1 MERVVEQV
9 QFYKHPPT
17 KLKRVAAYARVS
29 SGKDAMLHSLSA
41 QVSYYSDLI
50 QKRRGWIYCGVYA
63 DEAMTGT
70 KDDRASFQ
78 RMLDDCR
85 AGQIDLILTKSISRF
100 ARNTVS
106 ILRIVRE
113 LKYMGVDVFFEE
125 QNIHTMSADGELM
138 LTILASYAQEESLSI
153 SENCK
158 WYWRQR
164 MKDGHMV
171 GLRRMFGYDI
181 VGGVITVNPV
191 EASIVRNIFA
201 QYISGGSTVG
211 ISRALEASGVPTVA
225 GGKWNDS
232 RVRDILKNEK
242 YIGNALLQKKYVADH
257 LTKRLVRNHGE
268 LAQYYVQGTHDAII
282 DPDIYKLA
290 QRRIAQITEKCNIKK
305 PTTAR
310 YPYSGMIVCGNCGK
324 HFRRKTTHGR
334 VSWIC
339 TTFQFKGKSAC
350 PAKQIPEPTL
360 MALCCDV
367 LGIAEFDERVFTE
380 RISGIRVTAPNEL
393 LFFLADGHTE
403 TRVWK
408 DRSRSDSWT
417 DEMKE
422 AARQRAAQKRRDFRN
437 EQ

>member
-9 QFYKHPPT
+9 QFCKHPPT

-113 LKYMGVDVFFEE
+113 LKDMGVDVFFEE

-138 LTILASYAQEESLSI
+138 LTILASYAQEESLSV

-164 MKDGHMV
+164 MKQGNMV

-191 EASIVRNIFA
+191 EAAIVRSIFD
-201 QYISGGSTVG
+201 QYVSGGSTVG
-211 ISRALEASGVPTVA
+211 IARALEASGVPTVS

-268 LAQYYVQGTHDAII
+268 LAQYYVEGTHDAII
-282 DPDIYKLA
+282 DPDTYELA
-290 QRRIAQITEKCNIKK
+290 QRRIAQNTEKCNIKK

-310 YPYSGMIVCGNCGK
+310 YPFSGKIVCGNCGK
-324 HFRRKTTHGR
+324 HFGRKTTHGR

-339 TTFQFKGKSAC
+339 MTFQFEGKSAC
-350 PAKQIPEPTL
+350 PAKQIPEYTL
-360 MALCCDV
+360 MTICCDV
-367 LGIAEFDERVFTE
+367 LGLAEFDERVFTE

-393 LFFLADGHTE
+393 LFLLADGHTE

-408 DRSRSDSWT
+408 DRSRRDSWT

-422 AARQRAAQKRRDFRN
+422 AARQRAAKKRRDLRN

>member
-50 QKRRGWIYCGVYA
+50 QNRRGWLYCGVYA

-106 ILRIVRE
+106 ILRIVRD
-113 LKYMGVDVFFEE
+113 LKDMGVDVFFEE

-138 LTILASYAQEESLSI
+138 LTILASYAQEESLSV

-164 MKDGHMV
+164 MKDGHIV

-191 EASIVRNIFA
+191 EAAIVRSIFD
-201 QYISGGSTVG
+201 QYVSGGSTVG
-211 ISRALEASGVPTVA
+211 IARALEASGVPTVS

-268 LAQYYVQGTHDAII
+268 LTQYYVEGTHDAII
-282 DPDIYKLA
+282 DPDTYELA
-290 QRRIAQITEKCNIKK
+290 QYRIAQNTERCNIKK

-310 YPYSGMIVCGNCGK
+310 YLFSGKIICGNCGK
-324 HFRRKTTHGR
+324 HFGRKTTHGR

-339 TTFQFKGKSAC
+339 TTFQFEGKSAC

-360 MALCCDV
+360 MSVCCSV

-393 LFFLADGHTE
+393 LFLLADGHTE
-403 TRVWK
+403 TKVWK

-422 AARQRAAQKRRDFRN
+422 AARQRAAQKRRDLRN

>member
-1 MERVVEQV
+1 MERNVEQV
-9 QFYKHPPT
+9 QFYKHPPI

-50 QKRRGWIYCGVYA
+50 QKRRGWIYCGVYT

-113 LKYMGVDVFFEE
+113 LKDMGVDVFFEE

-138 LTILASYAQEESLSI
+138 LTILASYAQEESLSV

-164 MKDGHMV
+164 MKQGNMV
-171 GLRRMFGYDI
+171 GLRRMFGYNI
-181 VGGVITVNPV
+181 VRGVITINPV
-191 EASIVRNIFA
+191 EAAIVRNIFA

-211 ISRALEASGVPTVA
+211 IARALEASGVPTVS

-268 LAQYYVQGTHDAII
+268 LAQYYVEGTHGAII
-282 DPDIYKLA
+282 DPDTYELA
-290 QRRIAQITEKCNIKK
+290 QRRIAQNTEKCNIKK

-310 YPYSGMIVCGNCGK
+310 YPFSGKIVCGNCGK
-324 HFRRKTTHGR
+324 HFGRKTTQGR

-339 TTFQFKGKSAC
+339 MTFQFEGKSAC
-350 PAKQIPEPTL
+350 SAKQIPEPTL
-360 MALCCDV
+360 MTVCCDV

-393 LFFLADGHTE
+393 LILLADGHTE
-403 TRVWK
+403 TRAWK
-408 DRSRSDSWT
+408 DRSRRESWT

-422 AARQRAAQKRRDFRN
+422 AARQRFAQKRRDLRN

>member
-1 MERVVEQV
+1 MS
-9 QFYKHPPT
+9 F
-17 KLKRVAAYARVS
+17 
-29 SGKDAMLHSLSA
+29 GKMNVRMLHSLSA

-85 AGQIDLILTKSISRF
+85 TGQIDLILTKSISRF

-113 LKYMGVDVFFEE
+113 LKDMGVDVFFEE

-138 LTILASYAQEESLSI
+138 LTILASYAQEESLSV

-181 VGGVITVNPV
+181 VRGVITVNPV
-191 EASIVRNIFA
+191 EAAIVRNIFA
-201 QYISGGSTVG
+201 QYVSGGSTVG
-211 ISRALEASGVPTVA
+211 IARALEASGVPTVS

-268 LAQYYVQGTHDAII
+268 LAQYYVEGTHDAII
-282 DPDIYKLA
+282 DPDTYQLA
-290 QRRIAQITEKCNIKK
+290 QRRIAQNTEKCNIKK

-310 YPYSGMIVCGNCGK
+310 YPFSGKIVCENCGK
-324 HFRRKTTHGR
+324 HFGRKTTHGR

-339 TTFQFKGKSAC
+339 TTFQFEGKSAC

-360 MALCCDV
+360 MTACCDV
-367 LGIAEFDERVFTE
+367 LDIAEFDERVFTE

-393 LFFLADGHTE
+393 LFLLADGHTE

-408 DRSRSDSWT
+408 DRSRSNSWT

-422 AARQRAAQKRRDFRN
+422 AARQRAAQQRRDSRN

>member
-85 AGQIDLILTKSISRF
+85 TGQIDLILTKSISRF

-113 LKYMGVDVFFEE
+113 LKDMGVNVFFEE

-138 LTILASYAQEESLSI
+138 LTILASYAQEESLSV

-164 MKDGHMV
+164 MKQGNMV
-171 GLRRMFGYDI
+171 GLRRMFGYNI
-181 VGGVITVNPV
+181 VSGVITVNPV
-191 EASIVRNIFA
+191 EAAIVRNIFD
-201 QYISGGSTVG
+201 QYVSGGSTVG
-211 ISRALEASGVPTVA
+211 IARALEAGGVPTVS

-268 LAQYYVQGTHDAII
+268 LTQYYVEGTHDAII
-282 DPDIYKLA
+282 DPGTYELA
-290 QRRIAQITEKCNIKK
+290 QRRIAQNTEKCNIKK

-310 YPYSGMIVCGNCGK
+310 YPFSGKIVCGNCGK
-324 HFRRKTTHGR
+324 HFGRKTTHGR

-339 TTFQFKGKSAC
+339 TTFQFEGKSVC

-360 MALCCDV
+360 MTACCDV
-367 LGIAEFDERVFTE
+367 LDIAEFDERVFTE

-393 LFFLADGHTE
+393 LFLLADGHSE
-403 TRVWK
+403 MRVWK
-408 DRSRSDSWT
+408 DRSRCESWT

-422 AARQRAAQKRRDFRN
+422 AARQRAAQKRRDLRN

>member
-9 QFYKHPPT
+9 QFYKHPPA

-50 QKRRGWIYCGVYA
+50 QKRRDWLYCGVYA

-70 KDDRASFQ
+70 KDDRANFQ

-85 AGQIDLILTKSISRF
+85 AGEIDLILTKSISRF

-106 ILRIVRE
+106 LLRIVRE
-113 LKYMGVDVFFEE
+113 LKDEGVDVFFEE

-138 LTILASYAQEESLSI
+138 LTILASYAQEESLSV

-164 MKDGHMV
+164 MEQGNMV
-171 GLRRMFGYDI
+171 GLRQMFGYNI
-181 VGGVITVNPV
+181 VRGVITINSV
-191 EASIVRNIFA
+191 EAAIVRSIFE
-201 QYISGGSTVG
+201 QYVSGGSTVG
-211 ISRALEASGVPTVA
+211 IARALEASGVPTVS
-225 GGKWNDS
+225 GGRWNGS

-242 YIGNALLQKKYVADH
+242 YLGNALLQKKYVADH

-268 LAQYYVQGTHDAII
+268 LTQYYVEGTHDAII
-282 DPDIYKLA
+282 GPDTYELA
-290 QRRIAQITEKCNIKK
+290 QRRIAQNTEKCNIKK

-310 YPYSGMIVCGNCGK
+310 YPFSGKIVCGNCGK
-324 HFRRKTTHGR
+324 HFGRKTTHGR

-339 TTFQFKGKSAC
+339 MTFQFDGKSAC

-360 MALCCDV
+360 MTVCCDV
-367 LGIAEFDERVFTE
+367 LGIVEFDERIFTE

-393 LFFLADGHTE
+393 LFLLDDGHTE

-408 DRSRSDSWT
+408 DRSRRDSWT

-422 AARQRAAQKRRDFRN
+422 AARQRAAKKRREFTR
-437 EQ
+437 

>member
-1 MERVVEQV
+1 MERTVEQV
-9 QFYKHPPT
+9 RFCKQPPI

-50 QKRRGWIYCGVYA
+50 QKRRGWLYCGVYA

-70 KDDRASFQ
+70 KDDRANFQ

-85 AGQIDLILTKSISRF
+85 AGEIDLILTKSISRF

-106 ILRIVRE
+106 LLRIVRE
-113 LKYMGVDVFFEE
+113 LKDMKVDVFFEE

-138 LTILASYAQEESLSI
+138 LTILASYAQEESLSV

-164 MKDGHMV
+164 MEQGNMV
-171 GLRRMFGYDI
+171 GLRRMFGYNI
-181 VGGVITVNPV
+181 VRGVITINSV
-191 EASIVRNIFA
+191 EAAIVRSIFE
-201 QYISGGSTVG
+201 QYVSGGSTVG
-211 ISRALEASGVPTVA
+211 IARALEASGVPTVS
-225 GGKWNDS
+225 GGRWNGS

-268 LAQYYVQGTHDAII
+268 LTQYYVEGTHDAII
-282 DPDIYKLA
+282 DPDIYELA
-290 QRRIAQITEKCNIKK
+290 QRRIAQNTEKCNIKK

-310 YPYSGMIVCGNCGK
+310 YPFSGKIVCGNCGK
-324 HFRRKTTHGR
+324 HFGRKTTHGR

-339 TTFQFKGKSAC
+339 MTFQFEGKSAC

-360 MALCCDV
+360 MTVCCDV

-393 LFFLADGHTE
+393 LFLLADGYTE

-408 DRSRSDSWT
+408 DRSRRDSWT

-422 AARQRAAQKRRDFRN
+422 AARQRASKKRRDLRD

>member
-17 KLKRVAAYARVS
+17 NLKRVAAYARVS

-113 LKYMGVDVFFEE
+113 LKDMGVDVFFEE

-138 LTILASYAQEESLSI
+138 LTILASYAQEESLSV

-171 GLRRMFGYDI
+171 GLRRMFGYNI
-181 VGGVITVNPV
+181 VRGVITINPV
-191 EASIVRNIFA
+191 EAAIVRNIFA

-211 ISRALEASGVPTVA
+211 IARALEASGVPTVS

-268 LAQYYVQGTHDAII
+268 LAQYYVEGTHDAII
-282 DPDIYKLA
+282 DPDTYELA
-290 QRRIAQITEKCNIKK
+290 QRRIAQNTEKCNIKK

-310 YPYSGMIVCGNCGK
+310 YPFSGKIVCGNCGK
-324 HFRRKTTHGR
+324 HFGRKTTQGR

-339 TTFQFKGKSAC
+339 MTFQFEGKSAC
-350 PAKQIPEPTL
+350 SAKQIPEPTL
-360 MALCCDV
+360 MTVCCDV

-393 LFFLADGHTE
+393 LFLLADGHTE

-408 DRSRSDSWT
+408 DRSRRESWT

-422 AARQRAAQKRRDFRN
+422 AARQRFAQKRRDLRN

>member
-1 MERVVEQV
+1 LERTVEQV
-9 QFYKHPPT
+9 QFYKNPPV

-50 QKRRGWIYCGVYA
+50 QKRRGWLYCGVYA
-63 DEAMTGT
+63 DEAFTGT

-78 RMLDDCR
+78 RMLEDCR

-100 ARNTVS
+100 GRNTVS

-113 LKYMGVDVFFEE
+113 LKDIGVDVFFEE

-138 LTILASYAQEESLSI
+138 LTILASYAQEESLSV

-181 VGGVITVNPV
+181 VRGVITVNPV
-191 EASIVRNIFA
+191 EAAIVRNIFD
-201 QYISGGSTVG
+201 QYVSGGSTVG
-211 ISRALEASGVPTVA
+211 IARALEASGVPTVS
-225 GGKWNDS
+225 GGKWNGS

-268 LAQYYVQGTHDAII
+268 LAQYYVEGTHDAII
-282 DPDIYKLA
+282 DPATYELA
-290 QRRIAQITEKCNIKK
+290 QHRIAQNTEKCNIKK

-310 YPYSGMIVCGNCGK
+310 YPFSGKIVCGNCGK
-324 HFRRKTTHGR
+324 HFGRKTTHGR
-334 VSWIC
+334 VSWMC
-339 TTFQFKGKSAC
+339 MTFQFEGKSAC

-360 MALCCDV
+360 ISVCCDV

-393 LFFLADGHTE
+393 LFLLADGHTE
-403 TRVWK
+403 TRAWK

-422 AARQRAAQKRRDFRN
+422 AARQRAAQKWRDLRN

>member
-1 MERVVEQV
+1 MERAVEQV
-9 QFYKHPPT
+9 QLYKHPPT

-50 QKRRGWIYCGVYA
+50 QKRRGWLYCGVYA
-63 DEAMTGT
+63 DEAITGT
-70 KDDRASFQ
+70 KDDRANFQ
-78 RMLDDCR
+78 RMLDACR
-85 AGQIDLILTKSISRF
+85 AGEIDLILTKSISRF

-106 ILRIVRE
+106 FLRIVRE
-113 LKYMGVDVFFEE
+113 LKDMGVDVYFEE

-138 LTILASYAQEESLSI
+138 LTILISYAQEESLSV

-164 MKDGHMV
+164 MKQGNMV
-171 GLRRMFGYDI
+171 GLRRMFGYNI
-181 VGGVITVNPV
+181 VRGVIMVNPV
-191 EASIVRNIFA
+191 EAAIVRSIFD
-201 QYISGGSTVG
+201 QYVSGGSTVG
-211 ISRALEASGVPTVA
+211 IARALEASGVPTVL

-268 LAQYYVQGTHDAII
+268 LAQYYVEGTHDAII
-282 DPDIYKLA
+282 DPDTYELA
-290 QRRIAQITEKCNIKK
+290 QRRIAQNTEKCNVKK

-310 YPYSGMIVCGNCGK
+310 YPFSGKIVCGNCGK
-324 HFRRKTTHGR
+324 HFGRKTNHGR

-339 TTFQFKGKSAC
+339 MTFQFEGKCAC
-350 PAKQIPEPTL
+350 QAKQIPEPTL
-360 MALCCDV
+360 MTVCCDV
-367 LGIAEFDERVFTE
+367 LGIAEFDEWVFTE
-380 RISGIRVTAPNEL
+380 RISGIRITAPNEL
-393 LFFLADGHTE
+393 LFLLADGHTE
-403 TRVWK
+403 TRAWK
-408 DRSRSDSWT
+408 DRSRRESWT

-422 AARQRAAQKRRDFRN
+422 TARQRYAQKRRDLRN

>member
-9 QFYKHPPT
+9 QFCKHPPT
-17 KLKRVAAYARVS
+17 KLKRVVAYARVS

-113 LKYMGVDVFFEE
+113 LKDMGVDVFFEE

-138 LTILASYAQEESLSI
+138 LTILASYAQEESLSV

-181 VGGVITVNPV
+181 VRGVITVNPV
-191 EASIVRNIFA
+191 EAAIVRNIFE
-201 QYISGGSTVG
+201 QYVSGGSTVG
-211 ISRALEASGVPTVA
+211 IARVLEASGVPTVS

-268 LAQYYVQGTHDAII
+268 LAQYYVEGTHDAII
-282 DPDIYKLA
+282 DPDTYELA
-290 QRRIAQITEKCNIKK
+290 QRRIARNTEKCNIKK

-310 YPYSGMIVCGNCGK
+310 YPFSGKIVCGNCGK
-324 HFRRKTTHGR
+324 HFGRKTTHGR

-339 TTFQFKGKSAC
+339 MTFQFEGKSAC
-350 PAKQIPEPTL
+350 PAKQIPETTL
-360 MALCCDV
+360 MSVCCDV
-367 LGIAEFDERVFTE
+367 LGLAEFDERIFSE

-393 LFFLADGHTE
+393 LFLLADGHTE
-403 TRVWK
+403 ARVWK
-408 DRSRSDSWT
+408 DRSRRDSWT

-422 AARQRAAQKRRDFRN
+422 AARQRAAQKRRALYN

>member
-1 MERVVEQV
+1 MERAVQQV
-9 QFYKHPPT
+9 RFYKQPPA

-50 QKRRGWIYCGVYA
+50 QKRRDWLYCGVYA

-70 KDDRASFQ
+70 KDDRANFQ
-78 RMLDDCR
+78 RVLDDCR
-85 AGQIDLILTKSISRF
+85 AGEIDLILTKSISRF

-106 ILRIVRE
+106 LLQIVRE
-113 LKYMGVDVFFEE
+113 LKDLGVDVFFEE

-138 LTILASYAQEESLSI
+138 LTILASYAQEESLSV

-164 MKDGHMV
+164 MKQGNMV
-171 GLRRMFGYDI
+171 GLRRMFGYNI
-181 VGGVITVNPV
+181 VSGVITVNPV
-191 EASIVRNIFA
+191 EAAIVRSIFD
-201 QYISGGSTVG
+201 QYVSGGSTVG
-211 ISRALEASGVPTVA
+211 IARALEAGGVPTVS

-268 LAQYYVQGTHDAII
+268 LTQYYVEGTHDAII
-282 DPDIYKLA
+282 DPDIYELA
-290 QRRIAQITEKCNIKK
+290 QRRIAQNTEKCNIKK

-310 YPYSGMIVCGNCGK
+310 YPFSGKIVCGNCGK
-324 HFRRKTTHGR
+324 HFGRKTTHGR

-339 TTFQFKGKSAC
+339 MTFQFDGKSAC

-360 MALCCDV
+360 MAVCCDV
-367 LGIAEFDERVFTE
+367 LGILEFDKRVFTE
-380 RISGIRVTAPNEL
+380 RISGIQVTAPNEL
-393 LFFLADGHTE
+393 LFLLADGHTE

-408 DRSRSDSWT
+408 DRSRRDSWT

-422 AARQRAAQKRRDFRN
+422 AARQRATKKRRDLHD

>member
-1 MERVVEQV
+1 MDRTVEQV
-9 QFYKHPPT
+9 QFYKHPPI
-17 KLKRVAAYARVS
+17 KLKRVTAYARVS

-70 KDDRASFQ
+70 KDDRANFQ

-85 AGQIDLILTKSISRF
+85 AGQIDLILTKSVSRF

-113 LKYMGVDVFFEE
+113 LKDMGVDVFFEE

-138 LTILASYAQEESLSI
+138 LTILASYAQEESLSV

-164 MKDGHMV
+164 MQDGHMV

-181 VGGVITVNPV
+181 VRGVITINPA
-191 EASIVRNIFA
+191 EAAIVRHIFA
-201 QYISGGSTVG
+201 QYVSGGSTVG
-211 ISRALEASGVPTVA
+211 IARALEASGVPTVS

-268 LAQYYVQGTHDAII
+268 LTQYYVEGTHDAII
-282 DPDIYKLA
+282 DPDTYHLA
-290 QRRIAQITEKCNIKK
+290 QRRIAQNTEKCNIKK

-310 YPYSGMIVCGNCGK
+310 YPFSGKLVCGNCGK
-324 HFRRKTTHGR
+324 HFGRKTTHGR

-339 TTFQFKGKSAC
+339 TTFQFEGKSAC

-360 MALCCDV
+360 MSVCCSV
-367 LGIAEFDERVFTE
+367 LGIAEFDERAFTA

-393 LFFLADGHTE
+393 LFLLADGHTE

-408 DRSRSDSWT
+408 DRSRRESWT

-422 AARQRAAQKRRDFRN
+422 TARQRGAQKRRDLRN

>member
-85 AGQIDLILTKSISRF
+85 AGHIDLILTKSISRF

-113 LKYMGVDVFFEE
+113 LKDMGVDVFFEE

-138 LTILASYAQEESLSI
+138 LTILASYAQEESLSV

-171 GLRRMFGYDI
+171 GLRRMFGYTI
-181 VGGVITVNPV
+181 VSGIITVNPV
-191 EASIVRNIFA
+191 EAAIVRSIFD
-201 QYISGGSTVG
+201 QYVSGGSTVG
-211 ISRALEASGVPTVA
+211 IARALEASGVPTVSC
-225 GGKWNDS
+225 GKWNNS

-268 LAQYYVQGTHDAII
+268 LAQYYVEGTHDAII
-282 DPDIYKLA
+282 DPDTYELA
-290 QRRIAQITEKCNIKK
+290 QRRIAQNTEKCNIKK

-310 YPYSGMIVCGNCGK
+310 YPFSGKIVCGRCGK
-324 HFRRKTTHGR
+324 HFGRKTTHGR

-339 TTFQFKGKSAC
+339 MTFQFEGKSAC
-350 PAKQIPEPTL
+350 PSKQIPEPTL
-360 MALCCDV
+360 MSACCDV
-367 LGIAEFDERVFTE
+367 LGLAEFDERVFTE

-393 LFFLADGHTE
+393 LFLLADGHTE

-408 DRSRSDSWT
+408 DRSRRESWT

-422 AARQRAAQKRRDFRN
+422 AARQRAAKKQRDLHN

>member
-9 QFYKHPPT
+9 QFYKHPPI

-50 QKRRGWIYCGVYA
+50 QKRRGWLYCGVYA
-63 DEAMTGT
+63 DESMTGT
-70 KDDRASFQ
+70 KDDRADFQ

-113 LKYMGVDVFFEE
+113 LKDMGVDVLFEE
-125 QNIHTMSADGELM
+125 QNIHTLSADGELM
-138 LTILASYAQEESLSI
+138 LTILASYAQEESLSV

-181 VGGVITVNPV
+181 IRGAITINPV
-191 EASIVRNIFA
+191 EAAIVRNIFA
-201 QYISGGSTVG
+201 QYVSGGSTVG
-211 ISRALEASGVPTVA
+211 IARALEASGVPTVS
-225 GGKWNDS
+225 GGNWNDS

-268 LAQYYVQGTHDAII
+268 LAQYYVEGTHDAII
-282 DPDIYKLA
+282 DPDTYALA
-290 QRRIAQITEKCNIKK
+290 QRRIAQNTEKCNIKK

-310 YPYSGMIVCGNCGK
+310 YPFSGKIVCGNCGK
-324 HFRRKTTHGR
+324 HFGRKTTHGR

-339 TTFQFKGKSAC
+339 TTFQFEGKSAC

-360 MALCCDV
+360 MAVCCDV
-367 LGIAEFDERVFTE
+367 LGIAEFD
-380 RISGIRVTAPNEL
+380 
-393 LFFLADGHTE
+393 
-403 TRVWK
+403 
-408 DRSRSDSWT
+408 
-417 DEMKE
+417 
-422 AARQRAAQKRRDFRN
+422 
-437 EQ
+437 

>member
-9 QFYKHPPT
+9 QFFKPPPT
-17 KLKRVAAYARVS
+17 KVKRVAAYARVS

-50 QKRRGWIYCGVYA
+50 QQRRGWLYCGVYA
-63 DEAMTGT
+63 DEAITGT
-70 KDDRASFQ
+70 KDDRANFQ

-85 AGQIDLILTKSISRF
+85 AGEIDLILTKSISRF

-106 ILRIVRE
+106 FLRIVRE
-113 LKYMGVDVFFEE
+113 LKDLGVDVYFEE

-138 LTILASYAQEESLSI
+138 LTILISYAQEESLSV

-181 VGGVITVNPV
+181 VRGVITVNPV
-191 EASIVRNIFA
+191 EAAIVRSIFD
-201 QYISGGSTVG
+201 QYVSGGSTVG
-211 ISRALEASGVPTVA
+211 IARALEAGGVPTVS

-268 LAQYYVQGTHDAII
+268 LAQYYVEGTHDAII
-282 DPDIYKLA
+282 DPDTYELA
-290 QRRIAQITEKCNIKK
+290 QRRIAQNTEKCNIKK

-310 YPYSGMIVCGNCGK
+310 YPFSGKIMCESCGK
-324 HFRRKTTHGR
+324 HFGRKTTHGR

-339 TTFQFKGKSAC
+339 MTFQFEGKSAC

-360 MALCCDV
+360 MAVCCDV
-367 LGIAEFDERVFTE
+367 LGLEEFDERVFTE

-393 LFFLADGHTE
+393 LFLLADGHTE
-403 TRVWK
+403 TRAWK
-408 DRSRSDSWT
+408 DRSRRESWT

-422 AARQRAAQKRRDFRN
+422 AARQRSAQKQRDLRN

>member
-50 QKRRGWIYCGVYA
+50 QNRRGWLYCGVYA

-113 LKYMGVDVFFEE
+113 LKDMGIDVFFEE

-138 LTILASYAQEESLSI
+138 LTILASYAQEESLSV

-164 MKDGHMV
+164 MKDGHIV

-191 EASIVRNIFA
+191 EAAIVRSIFD
-201 QYISGGSTVG
+201 QYVSGGSTVG
-211 ISRALEASGVPTVA
+211 IARALEASGVPTVS

-242 YIGNALLQKKYVADH
+242 YIGNALLQKTYVADH

-268 LAQYYVQGTHDAII
+268 LTQYYVEGTHDAII
-282 DPDIYKLA
+282 DPDTYELA
-290 QRRIAQITEKCNIKK
+290 QRRIAQNTDKCNIKK

-310 YPYSGMIVCGNCGK
+310 YPFSGKIACGNCGK
-324 HFRRKTTHGR
+324 HFGRKTTHGR

-339 TTFQFKGKSAC
+339 TTFQFEGKSAC

-360 MALCCDV
+360 MTACCDV
-367 LGIAEFDERVFTE
+367 LDIAEFDERVFTE

-393 LFFLADGHTE
+393 LFLLADGHTE

-408 DRSRSDSWT
+408 DRSRSNSWT

-422 AARQRAAQKRRDFRN
+422 AARQRAAQQRRDSRN

>member
-1 MERVVEQV
+1 MERTVEQV

-41 QVSYYSDLI
+41 QVSYYSDHI

-63 DEAMTGT
+63 DEAMAGT

-113 LKYMGVDVFFEE
+113 LKDMGVDVFFEE

-138 LTILASYAQEESLSI
+138 LTILASYAQEESLSV

-181 VGGVITVNPV
+181 VGGVITVNPI
-191 EASIVRNIFA
+191 EAAIVRNIFA
-201 QYISGGSTVG
+201 QYVSGGSTIG
-211 ISRALEASGVPTVA
+211 IARALKASGVPTVS

-242 YIGNALLQKKYVADH
+242 YLGNALLQKKYVADH

-268 LAQYYVQGTHDAII
+268 LAQYYIEGTHDAII
-282 DPDIYKLA
+282 DPNTYELA
-290 QRRIAQITEKCNIKK
+290 QRRIAQNTEKCNIKK

-310 YPYSGMIVCGNCGK
+310 YPFSGKIVCGNCGK
-324 HFRRKTTHGR
+324 HFGRKTTHGR

-339 TTFQFKGKSAC
+339 TTFQFVGKSAC

-360 MALCCDV
+360 LAVCCDV
-367 LGIAEFDERVFTE
+367 LGIAEFDERVFTK

-393 LFFLADGHTE
+393 LFLLADGHTE

-408 DRSRSDSWT
+408 DRSRRESWT

-422 AARQRAAQKRRDFRN
+422 AARQRFAQKRRDLRN